1 MAHDWWNPDN
11 CGCMEPG
18 CRSARPQPP
27 SIPVTAWRAVPHSI
41 RAIDG
46 GDDKVVPAGFTICRT
61 RSDGTAEVHSADG
74 RVPLVVQS
82 RDAATAVA
90 ERLNTTRR
98 REVAEMLHRGV
109 SEM

>member
-11 CGCMEPG
+11 CGCMGPG

-27 SIPVTAWRAVPHSI
+27 SVPVTAWRAVPHGTV
-41 RAIDG
+41 RAG
-46 GDDKVVPAGFTICRT
+46 EKKATPAGFTICRT

-82 RDAATAVA
+82 RDAALLVA
-90 ERLNTTRR
+90 ERLNDTRR

-109 SEM
+109 SGM

>member
-18 CRSARPQPP
+18 CRSAGSRPPA
-27 SIPVTAWRAVPHSI
+27 IPVTAWRAIQHST
-41 RAIDG
+41 RDAATG
-46 GDDKVVPAGFTICRT
+46 ELTPAGFTICRT
-61 RSDGTAEVHSADG
+61 LLDGTAEVHSSDG

-82 RDAATAVA
+82 RDAALHVA
-90 ERLNTTRR
+90 ERLNDTRR

-109 SEM
+109 SGM